1 MAQESGQPVFVTLAE
16 DGIIGATPN
25 SEALQSPALPVKG
38 EIDIVGAG
46 DAVTANLATA
56 IISGSNISEALELAN
71 AAASVVIHKLGT
83 TGNASI
89 GEIQAS
95 LS

>member
-1 MAQESGQPVFVTLAE
+1 M
-16 DGIIGATPN
+16 
-25 SEALQSPALPVKG
+25 KG
-38 EIDIVGAG
+38 EIDMVGAE

-56 IISGSNISEALELAN
+56 IISGSNISEALKLAN